1 MTQQNSVNAAVN
13 WQMLIIVSG
22 VAVTATLGAIWLGAV
37 AKQVD
42 INTGRLT
49 RVEVL
54 IDEIRQHDAN
64 TTATHGAFEQRI
76 RRLESKSP

>member
-42 INTGRLT
+42 INTSRLS
-49 RVEVL
+49 RVEIL

-64 TTATHGAFEQRI
+64 TNATHNAFEQRL